1 MISHFRVENYKLL
14 SKVDI
19 PLTPIHVIVG
29 ENDSGKTSLLEA
41 ISAYCRS
48 AKPECNVPWPFE
60 GKWQHGELVYLKA
73 SEPCIDLEAR
83 VEGPWSGQIRS
94 ITYGFKIRFSAPAEH
109 GFNVADEWC
118 NVADGWGAEGAR
130 IHILSTNQA
139 FTGVALRAQLTPAQ
153 RGHLELD
160 EIAALIGSCGIYR
173 FEPRMMALPTAL
185 DPTRRYR
192 MDQDG
197 FGLPTLLDDIV
208 GDNAKKFVEMS
219 DEFCRYLPEF
229 SRIRLETEIGR
240 QRTYEP
246 TGLTSWG
253 EAAMGKGIYLETATG
268 GTIRAQQ
275 ASDGALLFLG
285 FLSLLYTPNP
295 PKVLLIE
302 EPEKGV
308 YPKRLA
314 QIVGLLKRMIEDP
327 GGREIPQI
335 IFTTHSPYVLSHFQP
350 EEVTFMSRQGD
361 HAIARPLRDAPHI
374 QERLAG
380 GEFYLG
386 ELWYN
391 LDEEELFPDV
401 QA

>member
-41 ISAYCRS
+41 ISAFCRS
-48 AKPECNVPWPFE
+48 AEPGRQVSQIFDS
-60 GKWQHGELVYLKA
+60 KWQGKELVFLGS
-73 SEPCIDLEAR
+73 SEPCIEFDAHLEGR
-83 VEGPWSGQIRS
+83 WDSGDRS
-94 ITYGFKIRFSAPAEH
+94 IGYGFRLRFPHPTEPQCQ
-109 GFNVADEWC
+109 VVREWFD
-118 NVADGWGAEGAR
+118 DGKR
-130 IHILSTNQA
+130 KDIPQINHN
-139 FTGVALRAQLTPAQ
+139 FTFVSFRSNMTEQQVKGLP
-153 RGHLELD
+153 LD
-160 EIAALIGSCGIYR
+160 EISILIGSCGFYR
-173 FEPRMMALPTAL
+173 L
-185 DPTRRYR
+185 DPKIMSLPASLDTSRKFR
-192 MDQDG
+192 MDPDG
-197 FGLPTLLDDIV
+197 FGLPTLLDDIL
-208 GDNAKKFVEMS
+208 GYDTKRFDGLSE
-219 DEFCRYLPEF
+219 EFCRYFPEF
-229 SRIRLETEIGR
+229 RRVHIETEMGS
-240 QRTYEP
+240 QRHYEP
-246 TGLTSWG
+246 SGLHTS
-253 EAAMGKGIYLETATG
+253 GKGYGKAIYFDSTA

-285 FLSLLYTPNP
+285 FLSLLYVPRP

-335 IFTTHSPYVLSHFQP
+335 IITTHSPYVLSHFQP
-350 EEVTFMSRQGD
+350 EEVTLMSREGD
-361 HAIARPLRDAPHI
+361 HAIARPVRDAPRI
-374 QERLAG
+374 RERLADG
-380 GEFYLG
+380 DFYLG

-401 QA
+401 QAVRRD